1 MRVGADFMLASAACG
16 VIEKTAQE
24 WLAMAENSKDGD
36 PESDIYCKLYN
47 GIRQSTAHAEV
58 IALQRLSAEGG
69 STGAK
74 WLLEKINPENTRAL
88 KQFSLKRSLPLLG
101 FWKNFNGL
109 AYFFSIFN
117 GVFRALAFFT
127 SKKGQQYIASV
138 NYFFVAL

>member
-74 WLLEKINPENTRAL
+74 WLLEKINPEKYKCVKTV
-88 KQFSLKRSLPLLG
+88 QPE
-101 FWKNFNGL
+101 
-109 AYFFSIFN
+109 
-117 GVFRALAFFT
+117 
-127 SKKGQQYIASV
+127 KKSAAAR
-138 NYFFVAL
+138 FLEKL

>member
-1 MRVGADFMLASAACG
+1 MEKKCLNDELISQIGGYMRVGADFMLASAACG
-16 VIEKTAQE
+16 VVEKTAQE

-74 WLLEKINPENTRAL
+74 WLLEKINPEKYKGIKTV
-88 KQFSLKRSLPLLG
+88 QPE
-101 FWKNFNGL
+101 
-109 AYFFSIFN
+109 
-117 GVFRALAFFT
+117 
-127 SKKGQQYIASV
+127 KKSAAAR
-138 NYFFVAL
+138 FLEKL